1 MSFAGK
7 VWRLLVGIKDALV
20 LLFMLLFFAVLYA
33 ALTARPNPGAVKG
46 GALLLDLDG
55 AIVEEASQ
63 IDPLQL
69 LLSGTDVVGEYP
81 ARDLVRAIDSA
92 SDDSRIK
99 AIVLDLS
106 RFMGGGQVNLSEVGA
121 ALDRFRATGKPVLAF
136 ANGYIDSGVMLAAHA
151 SEVWVDPMGGAL
163 VTGPGG
169 DRPYYKGL
177 LDKLKVNAHIL
188 RVGTYKSAIE
198 PFTRTDM
205 SPVAR
210 RNYTALYSTLW
221 EEWQADVKKARPKAD
236 LATVTRDPVAWLR
249 ASRGNAA
256 KAALEAGLVDHLGDR
271 VAFGKRVAE
280 IAGADSGEKAPGSYA
295 HTRLAPWLAANKPSR
310 SGKAIAVVTV
320 AGEIV
325 DGDAR
330 PGMAGGDRIANL
342 LDDAL
347 ADDDIA
353 GLVVRVDSPGGSVSA
368 SEEIRR
374 AIMRHKAR
382 KIPVAISMANVA
394 ASGGYWVS
402 TPADRIFAEP
412 DTITGSIGVFAIVP
426 TFENTLGSIGVT
438 ADGVKTTALSGQ
450 PDLVGG
456 LSPEAKEMA
465 QAAVEDIYARFLTIV
480 SHARGKS
487 AADIDRIAQG
497 QVWDGGA
504 ARQIGLVDQYGG
516 LDDALAWVAKTAGLK
531 DGDWHADYLGAK
543 LDPYH
548 SVLQQL
554 MQDSGTGADGKS
566 ASGKAAGMDLVALLS
581 ARQEGLTE
589 AVLRDAALLL
599 GQRNVQAYCLACP
612 RPVRAPGNRHR
623 EADAM
628 AAEPGL
634 TMVLARI
641 LGM

>member
-7 VWRLLVGIKDALV
+7 IWRLLVGIKDALV

-92 SDDSRIK
+92 SNDSRIK

-177 LDKLKVNAHIL
+177 LDKLKINAHIL

-205 SPVAR
+205 SPEAR
-210 RNYTALYSTLW
+210 SNYTALYSTLW

-236 LATVTRDPVAWLR
+236 LATVTRDPVEWLK

-271 VAFGKRVAE
+271 AAFGKRVAE
-280 IAGADSGEKAPGSYA
+280 IAGADSADKKPGSYA
-295 HTRLAPWLAANKPSR
+295 HTRLAPWLAANKPSKP
-310 SGKAIAVVTV
+310 GKAIAVVTV

-325 DGDAR
+325 DGDAG
-330 PGMAGGDRIANL
+330 PGMAGGDRIAKL

-382 KIPVAISMANVA
+382 NIPVAISMANVA
-394 ASGGYWVS
+394 ASGGYWIS
-402 TPADRIFAEP
+402 TSADRIFAEP

-456 LSPEAKEMA
+456 LTPEAKEMA

-480 SHARGKS
+480 ARARGKS

-516 LDDALAWVAKTAGLK
+516 LDDAVSWVAKKAGLN
-531 DGDWHADYLGAK
+531 DGGWHADYLGAK

-548 SVLQQL
+548 SILQQM
-554 MQDSGTGADGKS
+554 MQDSGTGAGGRARHP
-566 ASGKAAGMDLVALLS
+566 ASGFDLVALLS
-581 ARQEGLTE
+581 ARQEGATAAL
-589 AVLRDAALLL
+589 AQDVALLL
-599 GQRNVQAYCLACP
+599 GQRKVQAYCLACP
-612 RPVRAPGNRHR
+612 RAVRAAGNRQHD
-623 EADAM
+623 AGAM
-628 AAEPGL
+628 AAKPGL
-634 TMVLARI
+634 TMVLAQM
-641 LGM
+641 LGI